1 MTMEQTEPSTPDA
14 PTGLRERKKQ
24 RTREALLR
32 VALELFTTKGYE
44 QTTIDEIADAV
55 EVSQRTFFRYFASKE
70 EAAFAVHDLVE
81 SQFFTALEARPPEE
95 TPFEAMRNAV
105 LASWDGISLTIEDLV
120 PVDLYM
126 RTCQIIESSPALL
139 AIHLRR
145 SAELEDRIAQLI
157 AAREGLDV
165 DTDPRPRVAVAAFD
179 GVMRTTGRIWGKG
192 QDLSIASMR
201 AVTLAHLD
209 LIGPALAGNWRTT
222 DAHGM

>member
-1 MTMEQTEPSTPDA
+1 MEQTEPSTPGA

-32 VALELFTTKGYE
+32 VALELFTSKGYE

-81 SQFFTALEARPPEE
+81 SHFFTALEARPPQER
-95 TPFEAMRNAV
+95 PFDAMRNAV
-105 LASWDGISLTIEDLV
+105 LASWDSISLTIEDLV

-126 RTCQIIESSPALL
+126 RICQVIESSPALL

-157 AAREGLDV
+157 ADREGLDM

-179 GVMRTTGRIWGKG
+179 GVMRATGRIWGKG
-192 QDLSIASMR
+192 EDLSITAMR
-201 AVTLAHLD
+201 TVALAHLD
-209 LIGPALAGNWRTT
+209 QIGPALAGNWRTT
-222 DAHGM
+222 DAHNM

>member
-1 MTMEQTEPSTPDA
+1 MEQTEPSTPDA

-81 SQFFTALEARPPEE
+81 SHFFTALEARPPQER
-95 TPFEAMRNAV
+95 PFDAMRNAV
-105 LASWDGISLTIEDLV
+105 LASWDSISLTIEDLV

-126 RTCQIIESSPALL
+126 RICQVIESSPALL

-157 AAREGLDV
+157 ADREGLDV

-179 GVMRTTGRIWGKG
+179 GVMRATGRIWGKG
-192 QDLSIASMR
+192 EDLSITAMR
-201 AVTLAHLD
+201 TVALTHLD
-209 LIGPALAGNWRTT
+209 QIGPALAGNWRTT
-222 DAHGM
+222 GAHRM